1 MDLENEYNHE
11 KFFNYSLDLHA
22 IQKMDGIIL
31 QINQSFQRI
40 MGWTNEDLKGRTH
53 FHLLHPED
61 VESSLKEF
69 EQLNE
74 GVSHLSIQNRCRCAD
89 GTYKY
94 FSWTAFPDLESD
106 RIYVTGRDIT
116 DIIESNQKISKLAS
130 DLEEANNKLLEQAST
145 DPLTKLKNRRSFNE
159 EINHLIRLGQHQEKS
174 ISLMM
179 IDVDHF
185 KDYNDKF
192 GHPAGDRIL
201 IRLAEVFTETLRS
214 CDLVARFGGEE
225 FVVALSDTNEEKAV
239 EVAERLMANVKKK
252 SWENSPITISV
263 GITTLNFNGPVPIYH
278 TDLSTGIIEDADRAL
293 YRSKANGRNQATHSS
308 QLKIENQTSTRKN

>member
-1 MDLENEYNHE
+1 MNLENEYNHE

-214 CDLVARFGGEE
+214 FDLVARFGGEE

-293 YRSKANGRNQATHSS
+293 YRSKANGRNQVTHSS
-308 QLKIENQTSTRKN
+308 QLKTENQTSVRKN

>member
-1 MDLENEYNHE
+1 M
-11 KFFNYSLDLHA
+11 
-22 IQKMDGIIL
+22 
-31 QINQSFQRI
+31 
-40 MGWTNEDLKGRTH
+40 
-53 FHLLHPED
+53 
-61 VESSLKEF
+61 
-69 EQLNE
+69 
-74 GVSHLSIQNRCRCAD
+74 
-89 GTYKY
+89 
-94 FSWTAFPDLESD
+94 
-106 RIYVTGRDIT
+106 TGRDIT

-308 QLKIENQTSTRKN
+308 QLKTENQTSVRKN